1 MLKRLLESKDA
12 IISTLALINA
22 HIDDLDQE
30 EWEALQETCTVLEP
44 FEQVTVEISSERHER
59 ERKYTRLSYIP
70 SLSGR
75 FEYLGD
81 KPNLCTLR
89 ISDLRDED
97 KGEYAFKF
105 STNRDRWQSQ
115 DMALTV
121 EGPVMTAVVPTVVKE
136 GDMVRLTCS
145 TACPGYLIENPV
157 WSRDGEAV
165 ASPTFQARLEDA
177 GSYQC
182 AVEPLRSN
190 AVALDVQCKTFVF
203 GLSGGGVT
211 VFATLGIVLAHDSQ
225 EGEIA
230 YSTIG
235 NFRETRPVKHRDSNV
250 NLKEQ
255 PFESPEAGEAGGQ
268 HVIYSTV

>member
-1 MLKRLLESKDA
+1 
-12 IISTLALINA
+12 
-22 HIDDLDQE
+22 
-30 EWEALQETCTVLEP
+30 
-44 FEQVTVEISSERHER
+44 
-59 ERKYTRLSYIP
+59 
-70 SLSGR
+70 
-75 FEYLGD
+75 
-81 KPNLCTLR
+81 
-89 ISDLRDED
+89 
-97 KGEYAFKF
+97 
-105 STNRDRWQSQ
+105 
-115 DMALTV
+115 
-121 EGPVMTAVVPTVVKE
+121 MTAVVPTVVKE

-190 AVALDVQCKTFVF
+190 AVALDVQYLPRNTTVQVEPPGEVSRGSSVNLTCSSVANPPVHNYTWWWYNGTTPPTVSSMLVQVGTGQVLHRPSLEASQRGHYLCQARNPLGEHNASALLQMEETTLGKTFVVV
-203 GLSGGGVT
+203 LCRGGVT
-211 VFATLGIVLAHDSQ
+211 VFATLGIVLVCLWSRKQRRAKEKRPAHDSQ
-225 EGEIA
+225 AGEIA